1 MENIVSLIIFIILI
15 ALGYFCGTRAEKK
28 HYQSIEA
35 REKELIGLP
44 AVTAKRIELDES
56 QVEKAEM
63 VCGSV
68 VISNDYFKRILAA
81 LRTIFG
87 GRVKA
92 YESLLDRARRE
103 AVLRMKEQAPDASII
118 INVRLETSSIGGNAN
133 KKGGLG
139 CVEAIAYG
147 TALTLKP

>member
-1 MENIVSLIIFIILI
+1 MKHIISAVIFLILV

-35 REKELIGLP
+35 REKELITLP
-44 AVTAKRIELDES
+44 AVTAKRIEVDES

-68 VISNDYFKRILAA
+68 VISNDYFKRVLAF
-81 LRTIFG
+81 LRSIFG

-118 INVRLETSSIGGNAN
+118 INVRLETSSISGNTN
-133 KKGGLG
+133 SGMG

-147 TALTLKP
+147 TALTLKS